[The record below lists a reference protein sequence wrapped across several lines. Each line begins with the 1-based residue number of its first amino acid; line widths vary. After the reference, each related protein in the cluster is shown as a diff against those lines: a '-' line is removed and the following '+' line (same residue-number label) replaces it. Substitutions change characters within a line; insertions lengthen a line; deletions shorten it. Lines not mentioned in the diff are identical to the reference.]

1 MSFLLGTTPNPWVRI
16 DQRILHEDEVRHI
29 LTNLG
34 QRKRSSCRSPSLTT
48 SRLFHCTTLQ
58 SHLSGSA
65 IFSRSD
71 SCKRVRSQIYIWK
84 EDLKSPISSHHLLI
98 VIGMFKSN
106 PIAQTTKQE
115 TNHLPSFPTKTT
127 EIRDVKGHH
136 LNQNIDFSE
145 LRCFSCKG
153 SKLYSQVCRK
163 KFCLGQRTSIRPFDS
178 LTQLLVPVG
187 SAFRN
192 FKNDFKK
199 KPLFNLPEIAH
210 WIDGLC
216 SASTTNSL
224 SSYFC
229 WSSTSLTF
237 NRLDLDAI
245 SERDRAA
252 STIMT
257 PCPWHRLTASNNFTR
272 IHS

>member
-1 MSFLLGTTPNPWVRI
+1 M
-16 DQRILHEDEVRHI
+16 RHI

-98 VIGMFKSN
+98 VIAMIKSN
-106 PIAQTTKQE
+106 PIVQTKQE
-115 TNHLPSFPTKTT
+115 TNHLPSLPTKTT

-145 LRCFSCKG
+145 LRSFSCKG

-163 KFCLGQRTSIRPFDS
+163 KFCLGQRTSIRPFD
-178 LTQLLVPVG
+178 PVG
-187 SAFRN
+187 SRWF
-192 FKNDFKK
+192 
-199 KPLFNLPEIAH
+199 
-210 WIDGLC
+210 GLQK
-216 SASTTNSL
+216 
-224 SSYFC
+224 FQ
-229 WSSTSLTF
+229 
-237 NRLDLDAI
+237 
-245 SERDRAA
+245 E
-252 STIMT
+252 
-257 PCPWHRLTASNNFTR
+257 
-272 IHS
+272 